1 MARKLQRREWTL
13 LAVLVV
19 VVIAMYYLTGPSG
32 EKGAGAGKAEESKK
46 GSQRDEPPVVRMDLL
61 GHKEVAPKEE
71 RNLFLYEPRPPTRK
85 EVARQEAERHRLA
98 KLAEE
103 ERKRQEELA
112 RHQALLAAQR
122 AAEEAKYPKPPPP
135 PPPPPAIP
143 FKYIGLLGP
152 KENKIC
158 VFEEGREILVARVG
172 EVLKDQFRILDVK
185 HDAVVIGYVRK
196 EFQDQSKELT
206 MQRR

>member
-13 LAVLVV
+13 VGVLVV
-19 VVIAMYYLTGPSG
+19 VVIAMYYLTGSAG
-32 EKGAGAGKAEESKK
+32 RDGAGAGKAEEAKK
-46 GSQRDEPPVVRMDLL
+46 GAQRDDAPVVRMDLL

-71 RNLFLYEPRPPTRK
+71 RNLFMYEPRPPTRK
-85 EVARQEAERHRLA
+85 ELARQEAERRRLA

-103 ERKRQEELA
+103 ERKRQEAAALEQA
-112 RHQALLAAQR
+112 RIAALR
-122 AAEEAKYPKPPPP
+122 AAEEAKLPKPPPP

-196 EFQDQSKELT
+196 EFQSQSKELT